1 MTLRNLRPPGTRI
14 RAIPYGYGFDLVS
27 CPNYFFEF
35 IAWTAICFLTTS
47 WSGKKNHVVLI
58 LYSRFIAFL
67 FNIVATGQMYIWAV
81 KKHKSYKK
89 DFKEYP
95 RNRSAMFPF
104 IA

>member
-1 MTLRNLRPPGTRI
+1 MAMVLTWSLVPITFLNSSLGLRFVSLRPAGVVRPHSG
-14 RAIPYGYGFDLVS
+14 LS
-27 CPNYFFEF
+27 L
-35 IAWTAICFLTTS
+35 LT
-47 WSGKKNHVVLI
+47 LF
-58 LYSRFIAFL
+58 FIAFL